1 VRAGRGP
8 SCGNDQ
14 ALDGV
19 ALMAT
24 AWPAFAGKG
33 SKTMG
38 LERLIERMGENEFD
52 LIAVGSG
59 LIPLCNLG

>member
-1 VRAGRGP
+1 
-8 SCGNDQ
+8 
-14 ALDGV
+14 
-19 ALMAT
+19 MAT